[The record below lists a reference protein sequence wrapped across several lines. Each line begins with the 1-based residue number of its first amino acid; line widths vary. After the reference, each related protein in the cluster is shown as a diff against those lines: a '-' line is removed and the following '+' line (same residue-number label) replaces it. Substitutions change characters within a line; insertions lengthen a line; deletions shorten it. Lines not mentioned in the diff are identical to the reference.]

1 MIDPDSGLTGYK
13 LACQAQACGSAPV
26 DQEMC
31 HPGATPAGTCS
42 SQYKTCASAAD
53 ADDDLPPVLHVC
65 Q

>member
-13 LACQAQACGSAPV
+13 LACQANACGSAPV

-31 HPGATPAGTCS
+31 HPGSTAAGTCS
-42 SQYKTCASAAD
+42 GHKACVSASD
-53 ADDDLPPVLHVC
+53 ADDDLPPVLHIC